1 MAEQRMMNLVEIND
15 QLDDRLDEEDIDD
28 DNIRVHLDELVEIG
42 KIERRYHDD
51 DVLYCAAPGVKWAN
65 IHMIDNKYKK
75 SILLLLIENPTTFF
89 VLQQAQSGKMKI
101 CALEMKK
108 WSLNPAIK
116 PVAVFITQN
125 DRTLADQS
133 ADGIRGICG
142 ALNAEMFVLSS
153 STKTTLRDI
162 KLYIDAYAYAPGNY
176 KMPVIVVLANQPQH
190 KRVME
195 VLDHILT
202 SVRIHNSKLRYGL
215 IFDEA
220 DDTYPK
226 LRDVSVR
233 LPSGANVSYM
243 TYINEEVALHRLGFV
258 TATEG
263 SLLDED
269 YPECANAYLYPV
281 EIDEAQRANFRG
293 FHSDGTIIKI
303 ARHPRAMSN
312 NAYAEAILNTAMIV
326 PTPDAAAPVA
336 NVHPIFYKKYFA
348 TPILDRN
355 GQTYYRKI
363 IINSDMKVASMHLL
377 AAKCNRDG
385 MHALVFNQSGV
396 TLRRADGGTKRFKVK
411 GKRFSESLYY
421 IYKTE
426 FLNDRPLV
434 IIGRRKVDRGL
445 GFHGIPRLFEG
456 VEPVLDGVNGR
467 ILIDGVDGL
476 VWTDMILGHI
486 ENPASAVQKAGRLQG
501 VIAQCPQ
508 FTNITF
514 WTDQS
519 TSDIVTNRCATTD
532 HVNSERGC
540 SMIQAISHA
549 KQRHPAPIRNHD
561 VPYRN
566 FRVYR
571 DQETARLACA
581 LLDYRFRA
589 TQPNA
594 ADGFV
599 ETSLTSTR
607 RVYGILDAIK
617 NAPYRSAVGVQ
628 THRVSIPCYT
638 NIADNTTL
646 RFVVVIRQ
654 ETTEEQ
660 LAAVDAQYPSI
671 QIPQVGAIDL
681 TTL

>member
-15 QLDDRLDEEDIDD
+15 QLEDKLDEEDIDD
-28 DNIRVHLDELVEIG
+28 DNIRAHLDELVEIG

-51 DVLYCAAPGVKWAN
+51 DVLYCAVPGVNWAN

-75 SILLLLIENPTTFF
+75 NILLLLIANPTTFF
-89 VLQQAQSGKMKI
+89 VLQQAQSGKMRI
-101 CALEMKK
+101 CALEMKQ

-133 ADGIRGICG
+133 ADGISSICG

-226 LRDVSVR
+226 LRDVPVR

-293 FHSDGTIIKI
+293 FHSEDTIIKI
-303 ARHPRAMSN
+303 TRHPRAMSN
-312 NAYAEAILNTAMIV
+312 NAYAEAILDSNRE
-326 PTPDAAAPVA
+326 
-336 NVHPIFYKKYFA
+336 HFA

-363 IINSDMKVASMHLL
+363 IINSDMKVASMNLL

-396 TLRRADGGTKRFKVK
+396 TLRRADCGTKRFKVK
-411 GKRFSESLYY
+411 GERFSERLYY

-426 FLNDRPLV
+426 RLNDRPLV

-445 GFHGIPRLFEG
+445 GFHAIPRLTQGIEH
-456 VEPVLDGVNGR
+456 VLDGVNGR
-467 ILIDGVDGL
+467 IPIDGIDGL
-476 VWTDMILGHI
+476 IWTDMILGHI
-486 ENPASAVQKAGRLQG
+486 DNPANAVQKGGRIQG

-508 FTNITF
+508 FTTITV

-519 TSDIVTNRCATTD
+519 TSDIVMYSCTTTD
-532 HVNSERGC
+532 HVNLERGC
-540 SMIQAISHA
+540 SMIQAMTHT
-549 KQRHPAPIRNHD
+549 KQRFPLPVRNHD
-561 VPYRN
+561 VSLRQ
-566 FRVYR
+566 FRVFN
-571 DQETARLACA
+571 DE
-581 LLDYRFRA
+581 
-589 TQPNA
+589 
-594 ADGFV
+594 
-599 ETSLTSTR
+599 EITR
-607 RVYGILDAIK
+607 RVCTMLGYRYRTAPHNDAGFRETSMNNTRHVASLLEAIK
-617 NAPYRSAVGVQ
+617 K
-628 THRVSIPCYT
+628 VSNTYSSTTGKITWRTAIPCYT
-638 NIADNTTL
+638 DVSDNTTL
-646 RFVVVIRQ
+646 RFVVVIRP
-654 ETTEEQ
+654 ETTDQQ
-660 LAAVDAQYPSI
+660 LAAVDAQYHSI
-671 QIPQVGAIDL
+671 QVPQVGAIDL
-681 TTL
+681 AAL

>member
-15 QLDDRLDEEDIDD
+15 QLEDKLDEEDIDD
-28 DNIRVHLDELVEIG
+28 DNIRAHLDELVEIG

-51 DVLYCAAPGVKWAN
+51 DVLYCAVPGVNWAN

-75 SILLLLIENPTTFF
+75 NILLLLIANPTTFF
-89 VLQQAQSGKMKI
+89 VLQQAQSGKMRI
-101 CALEMKK
+101 CALEMKQ

-133 ADGIRGICG
+133 ADGISSICG

-226 LRDVSVR
+226 LRNISVR
-233 LPSGANVSYM
+233 LHNGNNVSYL
-243 TYINEEVALHRLGFV
+243 TYINQEVALHRLGFV

-281 EIDEAQRANFRG
+281 EIEETQRANFRG
-293 FHSDGTIIKI
+293 FHSTDTIVKI
-303 ARHPRAMSN
+303 VRHPRAMSN
-312 NAYAEAILNTAMIV
+312 NTYAEKIL
-326 PTPDAAAPVA
+326 DSESE
-336 NVHPIFYKKYFA
+336 YFA

-355 GQTYYRKI
+355 NHPYFRKI
-363 IINSDMKVASMHLL
+363 IINSDMRVASMRLL

-385 MHALVFNQSGV
+385 IHALVFNQNGV
-396 TLRRADGGTKRFKVK
+396 TLCRAGGGTKRFKVK
-411 GKRFSESLYY
+411 GERFSERLYY

-426 FLNDRPLV
+426 RLNDRPLV

-445 GFHGIPRLFEG
+445 GFHGIPRLTQG

-467 ILIDGVDGL
+467 IPIDGIDGL
-476 VWTDMILGHI
+476 VWTDEILGHI
-486 ENPASAVQKAGRLQG
+486 ENPSAAVQKAGRLQG

-508 FTNITF
+508 FTTITF

-519 TSDIVTNRCATTD
+519 TADIVTNRCTTTD

-540 SMIQAISHA
+540 SIIQAMSHA
-549 KQRHPAPIRNHD
+549 KQRHPAPIQNHD
-561 VPYRN
+561 IPYRN

-571 DQETARLACA
+571 DQETARLACGM
-581 LLDYRFRA
+581 LQYRFRA
-589 TQPNA
+589 AQPN

-607 RVYGILDAIK
+607 QVYGILDAIK

-654 ETTEEQ
+654 ETTDEQ
-660 LAAVDAQYPSI
+660 LAVVDARYPSI
-671 QIPQVGAIDL
+671 QVPQVGEIDL
-681 TTL
+681 AAL

>member
-15 QLDDRLDEEDIDD
+15 QLEDKLDEEDIDD
-28 DNIRVHLDELVEIG
+28 DNIRAHLDELVDIG
-42 KIERRYHDD
+42 KLERRYHDD
-51 DVLYCAAPGVKWAN
+51 DVLYCAAPGVNWAN

-75 SILLLLIENPTTFF
+75 NILLLLIANPTTFF

-101 CALEMKK
+101 CALEMKQ
-108 WSLNPAIK
+108 WSLDTRIK

-125 DRTLADQS
+125 DKTLADQS
-133 ADGIRGICG
+133 ADGIRSICG
-142 ALNAEMFVLSS
+142 SLNAEMFVLSS
-153 STKTTLRDI
+153 NSKTTLSDVIR
-162 KLYIDAYAYAPGNY
+162 YIDAYENPTRNY
-176 KMPVIVVLANQPQH
+176 KMPVIVVLANPNQH
-190 KRVME
+190 KKVME

-202 SVRIHNSKLRYGL
+202 VVRVHNSILRYGL

-226 LRDVSVR
+226 LRNISVR

-293 FHSDGTIIKI
+293 FHSEGTIIKI
-303 ARHPRAMSN
+303 TRHPRAMSN
-312 NAYAEAILNTAMIV
+312 NAYAEAILDPNRE
-326 PTPDAAAPVA
+326 
-336 NVHPIFYKKYFA
+336 YFA

-396 TLRRADGGTKRFKVK
+396 TLRRPGGETKRFKVK
-411 GKRFSESLYY
+411 GERFSERLYY

-426 FLNDRPLV
+426 RLNDRPLV

-445 GFHGIPRLFEG
+445 GFHGIPRLTEG

-467 ILIDGVDGL
+467 IPIDGIDGL

-486 ENPASAVQKAGRLQG
+486 ENPSAAVQKAGRLQG

-508 FTNITF
+508 FTSITF

-519 TSDIVTNRCATTD
+519 TADIVTNRCTTTD

-540 SMIQAISHA
+540 SMIQAMSHA
-549 KQRHPAPIRNHD
+549 KQRHPTPIRNHD
-561 VPYRN
+561 IPYRN
-566 FRVYR
+566 FRVFNDEETTRRVCTMLGYR
-571 DQETARLACA
+571 
-581 LLDYRFRA
+581 YRAAPHNDAGFR
-589 TQPNA
+589 
-594 ADGFV
+594 
-599 ETSLTSTR
+599 ETSLTSTKQ
-607 RVYGILDAIK
+607 VYGILDAIK
-617 NAPYRSAVGVQ
+617 NAPYRSAGHKTQ
-628 THRVSIPCYT
+628 RASIPCYT

-646 RFVVVIRQ
+646 RFVVVVR
-654 ETTEEQ
+654 EEITDQ
-660 LAAVDAQYPSI
+660 LLVDLDARYPSI
-671 QIPQVGAIDL
+671 QVPQVGAIDL
-681 TTL
+681 AAL

>member
-1 MAEQRMMNLVEIND
+1 MTEKPMMNLIALID
-15 QLDDRLDEEDIDD
+15 QLEANLDEEYIDED
-28 DNIRVHLDELVEIG
+28 VIRIYMDELVELG
-42 KIERRYHDD
+42 KIERRSHDD
-51 DVLYCAAPGVKWAN
+51 DVLYCAVPGVNWAN
-65 IHMIDNKYKK
+65 IHMIDEKYKK
-75 SILLLLIENPTTFF
+75 NILLLLIENPTTFF
-89 VLQQAQSGKMKI
+89 VFRQAQSGKMKI
-101 CALEMKK
+101 CALEMKQ
-108 WSLNPAIK
+108 WSLNTEIK

-133 ADGIRGICG
+133 ADGISSICG
-142 ALNAEMFVLSS
+142 ELNAQMFVLSS
-153 STKTTLRDI
+153 NSKTTLQAI
-162 KLYIDAYAYAPGNY
+162 KLYIDAYAYAPGDY
-176 KMPVIVVLANQPQH
+176 KMPVIVALANPQQH
-190 KRVME
+190 KKVMG
-195 VLDHILT
+195 VLDHILK
-202 SVRIHNSKLRYGL
+202 SVRIHNSRLRYGL

-226 LRDVSVR
+226 LRNKSVR
-233 LPSGANVSYM
+233 LQCGDNVSYM
-243 TYINEEVALHRLGFV
+243 TYINEEVALYRLGFV

-263 SLLDED
+263 VLLDED
-269 YPECANAYLYPV
+269 YPECANAYVYPV
-281 EIDEAQRANFRG
+281 EIDEAQRVNFRG
-293 FHSDGTIIKI
+293 FHSEDTIIKI
-303 ARHPRAMSN
+303 ARHPRTMSN
-312 NAYAEAILNTAMIV
+312 NAYAEAILDTNRE
-326 PTPDAAAPVA
+326 
-336 NVHPIFYKKYFA
+336 YFA

-396 TLRRADGGTKRFKVK
+396 TLRRADGETKRFKVK
-411 GKRFSESLYY
+411 GERFSERLYY

-426 FLNDRPLV
+426 HLNDRPLV

-445 GFHGIPRLFEG
+445 GFHGIPRLIEG
-456 VEPVLDGVNGR
+456 VVETVLDGINGP
-467 ILIDGVDGL
+467 ITIDGVDGL

-486 ENPASAVQKAGRLQG
+486 ENPNSATQKAGRLQG
-501 VIAQCPQ
+501 TIAQCPQ

-519 TSDIVTNRCATTD
+519 TSDIVTYRCTTTD

-549 KQRHPAPIRNHD
+549 KQRHPVPIKNHD
-561 VPYRN
+561 IPYRN

-581 LLDYRFRA
+581 MLRTTQLRYGFHA
-589 TQPNA
+589 TQPN

-617 NAPYRSAVGVQ
+617 NAPYRSAAGVQ

-638 NIADNTTL
+638 NVTDNTTL
-646 RFVVVIRQ
+646 RFVIVIRQ
-654 ETTEEQ
+654 ETTDER
-660 LAAVDAQYPSI
+660 LTAVDAQYPSI
-671 QIPQVGAIDL
+671 HVPETGAIDIA
-681 TTL
+681 TL

>member
-1 MAEQRMMNLVEIND
+1 MIHKFYTTESVTMAEQRMMNLVEIID
-15 QLDDRLDEEDIDD
+15 QLEDKLDGEEMDEDQ
-28 DNIRVHLDELVEIG
+28 IRRHLDELADIG

-51 DVLYCAAPGVKWAN
+51 DILYGACTGVNWSN
-65 IHMIDNKYKK
+65 IHMIDHAIKK
-75 SILLLLIENPTTFF
+75 TILLFLIENPTTFF

-101 CALEMKK
+101 CALEMKQ
-108 WSLNPAIK
+108 WSLDTRIK

-125 DRTLADQS
+125 DKTLADQS
-133 ADGIRGICG
+133 ADGIRSICG
-142 ALNAEMFVLSS
+142 SLNAEMFVLSS
-153 STKTTLRDI
+153 NSKHTLRDI

-176 KMPVIVVLANQPQH
+176 KMPVIVVLANQSQH

-202 SVRIHNSKLRYGL
+202 SVRLHNSRLRYGL

-226 LRDVSVR
+226 LRNVSVR
-233 LPSGANVSYM
+233 LPSGVNVSYL

-263 SLLDED
+263 GLLDED
-269 YPECANAYLYPV
+269 YPECANAYLYEV
-281 EIDEAQRANFRG
+281 EIDETQRANFRG
-293 FHSDGTIIKI
+293 FHSADTIVKI
-303 ARHPRAMSN
+303 ERHPRAMSN
-312 NAYAEAILNTAMIV
+312 NAYAETVLNAHRDYVM
-326 PTPDAAAPVA
+326 
-336 NVHPIFYKKYFA
+336 
-348 TPILDRN
+348 TPIQDRN
-355 GQTYYRKI
+355 DRQYFRKI
-363 IINSDMKVASMHLL
+363 IINSDMSVANMRLL
-377 AAKCNRDG
+377 AAKCNRDEI
-385 MHALVFNQSGV
+385 HALVFNQSGV
-396 TLRRADGGTKRFKVK
+396 TLYRADGGTKRFKVK
-411 GKRFSESLYY
+411 GERFSERLYY

-426 FLNDRPLV
+426 RLNDRPLV

-445 GFHGIPRLFEG
+445 GFHGIPRLTEG

-467 ILIDGVDGL
+467 IPIDGIDGL

-508 FTNITF
+508 FTTITF

-519 TSDIVTNRCATTD
+519 TADIVAHRCKTTD
-532 HVNSERGC
+532 HVNLERGC
-540 SMIQAISHA
+540 SMIQAMYHA
-549 KQRHPAPIRNHD
+549 KQRHPVPIRNHD

-566 FRVYR
+566 FRIYR

-581 LLDYRFRA
+581 MLQYRFRA
-589 TQPNA
+589 AQPN

-607 RVYGILDAIK
+607 QVYGILDAIK

-638 NIADNTTL
+638 NVADNTTL

-654 ETTEEQ
+654 ETTEQQ
-660 LAAVDAQYPSI
+660 LVELDARYPSI
-671 QIPQVGAIDL
+671 QVPQVGAIDL
-681 TTL
+681 AAL